1 MTRYM
6 SNHVQT
12 EGHNRDGKFTLRG
25 AEEIRKE
32 PQTWKQVYESSFEL
46 RDLAENKRYWRAPD
60 RDVRWHGEIGAEWE
74 RGKFRLWPIS
84 LTAFNSVVC
93 FIQRYSFVFNLTL

>member
-32 PQTWKQVYESSFEL
+32 PQTWKPVYESSFEL
-46 RDLAENKRYWRAPD
+46 GTSRKTNGT
-60 RDVRWHGEIGAEWE
+60 GEHPTAMFVDME
-74 RGKFRLWPIS
+74 RLGLNGKEANFICGPYHS
-84 LTAFNSVVC
+84 LL
-93 FIQRYSFVFNLTL
+93 LTL